1 MASSRNKNGRTSAI
15 HHGAGVTNVILH
27 LRLGAEFRAK
37 EMETEPRKDTGK
49 PLFLIARVTNSEQSP
64 ETQAPR
70 AGALYARYET
80 EGRRSC
86 APDKAERVFG
96 IRNNRAPLIF
106 LRKLPSQPVPPLI

>member
-1 MASSRNKNGRTSAI
+1 MSSFIYAF
-15 HHGAGVTNVILH
+15 
-27 LRLGAEFRAK
+27 RLNSV
-37 EMETEPRKDTGK
+37 PRKWGLGPGEDTGK